1 MDAGRQNKNSNN
13 NHNCI
18 FLWFAKQT
26 IQVYSV
32 FKNVLIGGCLLYSA
46 VSVSAIHTT
55 T

>member
-1 MDAGRQNKNSNN
+1 MDAGRQNNNSNN